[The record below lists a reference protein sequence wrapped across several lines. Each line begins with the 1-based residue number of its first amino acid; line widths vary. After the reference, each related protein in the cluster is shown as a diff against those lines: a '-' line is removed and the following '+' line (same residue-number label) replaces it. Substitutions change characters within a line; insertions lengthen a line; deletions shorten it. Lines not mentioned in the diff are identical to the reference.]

1 MQTSIGDALKK
12 GPGSPRCA
20 SCQIQATD
28 FWWRNPSSLAH
39 CGCSVP
45 NLTPKPSVPVPP
57 ASSPVTMTGRML
69 AFLRRR
75 ITGLDSGLRTF
86 FMTRSPRKVRLLS
99 AESLWG
105 YSELFGFTNRS
116 GSTRVN
122 RPIHPGGSQQLLQH
136 GVGFNCLQAARM
148 GQLAGQQSTKHPLK
162 YSRRAGDPTTAICRS
177 CCRKAPAHHHVTGA
191 YGYFASTRAA
201 CSRKEG
207 LGLTLPLGLSRP
219 GPFPCSLAAC
229 YSQSWKRQPALMETA
244 HKPVP

>member
-1 MQTSIGDALKK
+1 MHIKK

-20 SCQIQATD
+20 SCQIQAAD
-28 FWWRNPSSLAH
+28 VWWRNPSSLAH
-39 CGCSVP
+39 YSPSVP
-45 NLTPKPSVPVPP
+45 NLTPRPSVPVPP
-57 ASSPVTMTGRML
+57 ASSPVTMMGRTL

-75 ITGLDSGLRTF
+75 ITGSDSGLRTF
-86 FMTRSPRKVRLLS
+86 FMTRNPRKVRLLS
-99 AESLWG
+99 AESLSG
-105 YSELFGFTNRS
+105 YSELFGFNKS
-116 GSTRVN
+116 GSTGVN
-122 RPIHPGGSQQLLQH
+122 RPIHPGGSQQLLQR

-148 GQLAGQQSTKHPLK
+148 GQLAGQQSTKHPPNH
-162 YSRRAGDPTTAICRS
+162 SRRAGDPATAICRS
-177 CCRKAPAHHHVTGA
+177 CCRKAPAHHHVTGI

-244 HKPVP
+244 QEPVP